1 MSRVR
6 QVVGC
11 LSLALVCTA
20 LLAQEDEKRVGL
32 EAAVGGAYFDNFF
45 QAPDDAEKQS
55 VSGLTGE
62 VEIVGSLF
70 KQKSIK
76 GYAGARAVDF
86 SEDLPT
92 ASEFDLGLIVERERH
107 LLDANWRH
115 NSNRPTVSVG
125 DEFDLVDGDTL
136 TLDYGFRVDR
146 DWQLGAAGLIAQ
158 EEFSLSPSKESDLW
172 GLGASLRYRGFG
184 SGFSPELGFLTGER
198 DVVNP
203 NEDYDQTDYFVKF
216 RSVPVSPLYLSL
228 RIRFRTR
235 DYSISDP
242 SLSNFERQDD
252 RVQFALTTKYAI
264 GQHLSLNLY
273 ATYVDADSTK
283 TSRIFNSSLAFLW
296 MSYRF

>member
-1 MSRVR
+1 MMRVER
-6 QVVGC
+6 VVGLFVLVL
-11 LSLALVCTA
+11 LSSAS
-20 LLAQEDEKRVGL
+20 LAQEDEKRLGM
-32 EAAVGGAYFDNFF
+32 EAALGGAYFDNFF
-45 QAPDDAEKQS
+45 QAPDSAEKQN

-62 VEIVGSLF
+62 FELVGRLF
-70 KQKSIK
+70 KQSSIR

-86 SEDLPT
+86 NEDLPT
-92 ASEFDLGLIVERERH
+92 ASEFNLGLILERERH
-107 LLDANWRH
+107 FLDAGWRRD
-115 NSNRPTVSVG
+115 NNRPTVSVG
-125 DEFDLVDGDTL
+125 DEFDLADGDTL
-136 TLDYGFRVDR
+136 TLDYGFRFSR
-146 DWQLGAAGLIAQ
+146 DWQLGAAALVAQ
-158 EEFSLSPSKESDLW
+158 EDFSLSPTKESDLW

-216 RSVPVSPLYLSL
+216 RSVPAEPLYLSL
-228 RIRFRTR
+228 RVRFRSR

-242 SLSNFERQDD
+242 LLSNFERQDD
-252 RVQFALTTKYAI
+252 RVQYALTTNYSI